1 MTKIPDS
8 TYRPIFMCLV
18 LSRPRLFNSIL
29 VGVLAVFIKP
39 QSLAIHEVPLLA
51 QSCSSKIMGA
61 CRISSLVSKGVPW
74 FRCDSDFTIDLATIQ
89 RMPATWRVSFNFAS
103 LAFNSGKI
111 AATAFSPSSTALLRP
126 LISVAG
132 MP

>member
-51 QSCSSKIMGA
+51 QSRSSKIKGA
-61 CRISSLVSKGVPW
+61 CTFYSFISTGVRW
-74 FRCDSDFTIDLATIQ
+74 FRGDSDFTFDMATTQ
-89 RMPATWRVSFNFAS
+89 RMPATWRVSFNIAS